1 MDAAKKQKQRRFE
14 ITNKRT
20 YRSRGPRIACTPI
33 SSVVCFGFHSIA
45 LLHVKRWQE
54 SNKIYSGKFF
64 RLCLPFCFILFSLS
78 PPLLYLSRV
87 RLPARLESDR
97 FCTKM

>member
-64 RLCLPFCFILFSLS
+64 RLCLPFCFILFSVLFS
-78 PPLLYLSRV
+78 FSLFRMDFTHY
-87 RLPARLESDR
+87 
-97 FCTKM
+97 

>member
-20 YRSRGPRIACTPI
+20 YRSRRPRIACTPI

-45 LLHVKRWQE
+45 LLH
-54 SNKIYSGKFF
+54 
-64 RLCLPFCFILFSLS
+64 FCFFFSPLQDRFYSLLELS

-87 RLPARLESDR
+87 RLPPLESLR
-97 FCTKM
+97 FCTKI

>member
-20 YRSRGPRIACTPI
+20 YRSRRPRIACTPI

-64 RLCLPFCFILFSLS
+64 LLCLPFCFILFSVLL
-78 PPLLYLSRV
+78 PPL
-87 RLPARLESDR
+87 ESLR
-97 FCTKM
+97 FCTKI